1 MAVREKQRS
10 SRRYVY
16 LAVLAALFLF
26 VWSSGQSPS
35 VDVVQGSTLLVQ
47 VRGNYVE
54 AASPTLLGRLLGDDG
69 KPFVSLL
76 SLFALAERDDRI
88 DTVVIQLGST
98 GIGWGKATELRNA
111 IGRLRDAGRET
122 VVIMNGGSFSAN
134 RAYYIA
140 SAAEK
145 IYAVPGSVLPVVGLA
160 AQYLYFGNTWE
171 KFGIG
176 VEATKVG
183 RYKGAVDMIIGTEM
197 SEPLREMSN
206 ALLDSAE
213 QRFASAVEA
222 SRGINREELAKIID
236 AGPVTAS
243 QLLEHGLLDGIS
255 HVRHL
260 DVMQRDVIHGK
271 DYRNVDPVSIGFDPK
286 AQFALIYGSGN
297 VVTGSAGRSTSGG
310 PIFAAD
316 KVSDAL
322 FAASKNPEID
332 GIILRIDSPG
342 GSPDASEYVWQ
353 TIMDVRET
361 GMPVVVSVSDVAA
374 SAAYYI
380 ASAADAIIISPG
392 ALTGSIGV
400 FSVRPNFEGLMEK
413 LDVRVETLSR
423 GAHADFASTLKPMS
437 DGAHERMDTIVR
449 EIYELFITRVATGR
463 NLEVAQVDT
472 VGEGRVWSAE
482 QALDVGLVDELGGL
496 KEAVEWLLLKNG
508 LDKDT
513 DASLVSYPAALSV
526 TAEFAELLQGGT
538 LLMSRAPMDAA
549 LDSLPLP
556 NALVTLRSWVTD
568 LDFNGP
574 LLVPSAL
581 IEIQ

>member
-1 MAVREKQRS
+1 
-10 SRRYVY
+10 
-16 LAVLAALFLF
+16 
-26 VWSSGQSPS
+26 
-35 VDVVQGSTLLVQ
+35 
-47 VRGNYVE
+47 
-54 AASPTLLGRLLGDDG
+54 
-69 KPFVSLL
+69 
-76 SLFALAERDDRI
+76 
-88 DTVVIQLGST
+88 
-98 GIGWGKATELRNA
+98 
-111 IGRLRDAGRET
+111 
-122 VVIMNGGSFSAN
+122 
-134 RAYYIA
+134 
-140 SAAEK
+140 
-145 IYAVPGSVLPVVGLA
+145 
-160 AQYLYFGNTWE
+160 
-171 KFGIG
+171 
-176 VEATKVG
+176 
-183 RYKGAVDMIIGTEM
+183 
-197 SEPLREMSN
+197 
-206 ALLDSAE
+206 
-213 QRFASAVEA
+213 
-222 SRGINREELAKIID
+222 
-236 AGPVTAS
+236 
-243 QLLEHGLLDGIS
+243 
-255 HVRHL
+255 
-260 DVMQRDVIHGK
+260 
-271 DYRNVDPVSIGFDPK
+271 
-286 AQFALIYGSGN
+286 
-297 VVTGSAGRSTSGG
+297 
-310 PIFAAD
+310 
-316 KVSDAL
+316 VSDAL

-342 GSPDASEYVWQ
+342 GSPDASEFVWQ

-400 FSVRPNFEGLMEK
+400 FSVRPNFEGLMKK

-437 DGAHERMDTIVR
+437 DGARERMDTIVR